1 MKTNKTTLKNSD
13 VDGKKN
19 LKVMEKERKPLN
31 ISALIMCSLGAILVI
46 AMIVG
51 VAVENFKPRVA
62 MTISKEKVTMSDA
75 MYYLYTTEMQGNYMD
90 SMYRQFYGQSYWDM
104 QDEQTGLTYRD
115 TAKQQAEQTIE
126 LYNILYREAVKAGYK
141 VTKEDSKKAA
151 KEVKEIRKNLSF
163 EQKNKTGLTKGALTK
178 ALEKKYVADRFKQD
192 TIDGFDIDDKK
203 IRDGVKKADFR
214 QYDVQYYSIPT
225 QTQNDKN
232 ETVDVDKKTLEKY
245 KAELEELAERAKT
258 EDFDSLTPEAVKIT
272 KEANSPS
279 SDDAKEESDD
289 SKEESEDKD
298 KDKYKSNFTADGKF
312 VVGDGTFTTDVE
324 NVLKKMNNG
333 EVSKVIEGKGYLYL
347 VKMVNN
353 NDDEAY
359 ETEVKNQITTEE
371 NKQFD
376 TWYQDVF
383 KKYTVSINSKVWDG
397 VKIGEITA

>member
-1 MKTNKTTLKNSD
+1 METNKTTLQNSD

-19 LKVMEKERKPLN
+19 LKTMEKERKPLN
-31 ISALIMCSLGAILVI
+31 ITALIMCSIGVILVI
-46 AMIVG
+46 AMVAG
-51 VAVENFKPRVA
+51 VALENFRPRVA
-62 MTISKEKVTMSDA
+62 MTISKEKVTMGDV

-115 TAKQQAEQTIE
+115 SAKQQAEQTIE
-126 LYNILYREAVKAGYK
+126 QYNILYREAVKAGYK
-141 VTKEDSKKAA
+141 VTKEDTKKAQ
-151 KEVKEIRKNLSF
+151 KDVKQIRKNLTF
-163 EQKNKTGLTKGALTK
+163 EQKNKTGFTKGALQK
-178 ALEKKYVADRFKQD
+178 ALEKKYVADRFKKD

-232 ETVDVDKKTLEKY
+232 ETVDVDKKTLETY
-245 KAELEELAERAKT
+245 KAELEELANRAKT

-279 SDDAKEESDD
+279 SDESKDESDK
-289 SKEESEDKD
+289 SKDENKD
-298 KDKYKSNFTADGKF
+298 KEKYKSNFTTNGKF
-312 VVGDGTFTTDVE
+312 VAGDGTFTTEVE
-324 NVLKKMNNG
+324 NVLKKMKNG
-333 EVSKVIEGKGYLYL
+333 EVSQVIEGQGYLYL

-397 VKIGEITA
+397 VKIGDITAK